1 LTDLAPRD
9 LCTGQEFIFAAPT
22 SKEAS
27 HSKSVAQRRHLGD
40 GKLVR
45 AGPFSG
51 FFACDDLELIN
62 GLEIEET

>member
-1 LTDLAPRD
+1 
-9 LCTGQEFIFAAPT
+9 
-22 SKEAS
+22 
-27 HSKSVAQRRHLGD
+27 LGD